1 MACVMSKK
9 ILFLT
14 LETFSAAG
22 GIQSMNRTL
31 AYSLFE
37 LCKKNNWDISL
48 YCLND
53 LSADLKP
60 KYLPF
65 FCFKGFGK
73 NKTIFILSSIM
84 NGMNTDLVVLSH
96 VNLSVIGH
104 AIRLLNPNCKIWI
117 VAHGIEVW
125 QPLKGWKKRI
135 WATVDRVICVS
146 QFTKSKVI
154 SLQRAASSQCVVLNN
169 ALDPFMKLP
178 ENFDKPAY
186 LLERYGLKYED
197 RVVFTLTRINS
208 TEKFKGYEQVIA
220 AISRIKQSFP
230 SIKYILAGPCNPTE
244 KRRIEQLI
252 AARGLSN
259 NFILTGYIEEKELPD
274 HYLLADLFVLPSK
287 KEGFGIV
294 FIEAMAYGLPIICG
308 NADGSIDAVRNSEMG
323 MAIDPDNVEALEAA
337 IIQKLSLNVTIEDR
351 KSIQHQCLK
360 HFNEPNY
367 RDILEKLIIDESV
380 D

>member
-1 MACVMSKK
+1 MSKR

-31 AYSLFE
+31 AYSLHE
-37 LCKKNNWDISL
+37 LCKKNNWDINL
-48 YCLND
+48 YSLND
-53 LSADLKP
+53 LSADVNP

-65 FCFKGFGK
+65 FCFKGFNK
-73 NKTIFILSSIM
+73 NKAMFTLKSIM
-84 NGMNTDLVVLSH
+84 NGMNTDLVLLSH

-104 AIRLLNPNCKIWI
+104 AIRLLNPGCKIWL

-135 WATVDRVICVS
+135 WDTADRFICVS

-154 SLQRAASSQCVVLNN
+154 DLHGAKPAQCVVLNN

-178 ENFDKPAY
+178 EKFDKPEY
-186 LLERYGLKYED
+186 LLRRYRLRPED
-197 RVVFTLTRINS
+197 KVIFTLTRINS
-208 TEKFKGYEQVIA
+208 DEKFKGYDHVIA
-220 AISRIKQSFP
+220 AIARIKQRVP
-230 SIKYILAGPCNPTE
+230 SIKYILAGPCEPAE
-244 KRRIEQLI
+244 KKRIEQLVSDH
-252 AARGLSN
+252 GLSH
-259 NFILTGYIEEKELPD
+259 NFILTGYIEEEELAD

-294 FIEAMAYGLPIICG
+294 FIEAMAYGLPVICG
-308 NADGSIDAVRNSEMG
+308 NIDGSIDAVRNAEMG
-323 MAIDPDNVEALEAA
+323 LSIDPDDLDALEMA
-337 IIQKLSLNVTIEDR
+337 ILQKLSSSLTLDDR
-351 KSIQHQCLK
+351 KNIQRQCLK
-360 HFNEPNY
+360 HFNEPDY
-367 RDILEKLIIDESV
+367 RDILEKLIIDEIT